1 MTAPLRIVAATDL
14 SERGEIAIRRAHGL
28 LAVHGGTLTIV
39 HVIDEVFPESM
50 AIGMRREAGNL
61 IAEQIA
67 ALPKGSGGGGP
78 DVAIEIARGRPAA
91 SIAEICERTEAEV
104 LVAGAYRSDPLR
116 DLLHGSTVHRALT
129 LAETPALIARE
140 RGSAAPSR
148 VVAAVDFSIASERAL
163 YFARRLYPQARIA
176 LVHALDLIKSAF
188 IPGNAAERYRAQA
201 QKTAE
206 AELAAFARRLNLGD
220 ALDSTLVHAGE
231 PADIILRQ
239 SALLGAEVI
248 AMGTHGRTGIGHAL
262 LGSVAL
268 SVMDRTN
275 SDLLVVRAW

>member
-1 MTAPLRIVAATDL
+1 MTKPLRVVAATDL
-14 SERGEIAIRRAHGL
+14 SDRGEIAIRRAHGL
-28 LAVHGGTLTIV
+28 NAVHGGALTVV
-39 HVIDEVFPESM
+39 HVIDEVFQESM

-61 IAEQIA
+61 IAGQIA
-67 ALPKGSGGGGP
+67 VLPQTPGGVE
-78 DVAIEIARGRPAA
+78 VAIEIARGRPAA
-91 SIAEICERTEAEV
+91 SIAELCERTGAEL

-140 RGSAAPSR
+140 GGSAAPSR

-163 YFARRLYPQARIA
+163 SFARRLYPHAKIA
-176 LVHALDLIKSAF
+176 LVHALDLVKSAF

-206 AELAAFARRLNLGD
+206 AELAAFARRLELGG
-220 ALDSTLVHAGE
+220 ALESMLVHAGE

-239 SALLGAEVI
+239 SALLGAEVV

-268 SVMDRTN
+268 SVMDRAN